1 MVFFSEDSSLEEGT
15 DFVADEGR
23 PRVTPQSGRGAG
35 TWAAEGGRSI
45 AHRQRRCRR
54 RDGVERQEE
63 PPWRW
68 CPSGTRH
75 ATSFTFRNKIR
86 HGRRLRAHELVFEH
100 GAVSAPLGE
109 VLDRMYLM
117 DPLAE
122 VVQLRLQ
129 REVVAEGLALL
140 LDIKRAS

>member
-68 CPSGTRH
+68 CPAS
-75 ATSFTFRNKIR
+75 K
-86 HGRRLRAHELVFEH
+86 GRKNRPQLMRKNDK
-100 GAVSAPLGE
+100 GE
-109 VLDRMYLM
+109 VSDNR
-117 DPLAE
+117 
-122 VVQLRLQ
+122 RT
-129 REVVAEGLALL
+129 
-140 LDIKRAS
+140 

>member
-1 MVFFSEDSSLEEGT
+1 M
-15 DFVADEGR
+15 
-23 PRVTPQSGRGAG
+23 
-35 TWAAEGGRSI
+35 
-45 AHRQRRCRR
+45 
-54 RDGVERQEE
+54 
-63 PPWRW
+63 
-68 CPSGTRH
+68 
-75 ATSFTFRNKIR
+75 
-86 HGRRLRAHELVFEH
+86 FEH